1 MLSPGTPT
9 APKAI
14 ESALCTRDLLNDDAR
29 GQAKGL
35 TASSPS
41 GTGNQVAPNAE
52 PVAKRHTL
60 MTLIRHARQCRD

>member
-9 APKAI
+9 APKTI
-14 ESALCTRDLLNDDAR
+14 GSALCTRDLLIYDAH
-29 GQAKGL
+29 GEAKGL

-41 GTGNQVAPNAE
+41 GTGNKLPPNAE
-52 PVAKRHTL
+52 RVAKRHTL